1 MKPLLAEKNIRVSAI
16 YDPSADSIA
25 MTRELFPEIAVQESY
40 TSLLAQP
47 EIDWVMIG
55 SWNSQHADHAVQA
68 LEAGKHVFCEKP
80 LATSMADCLRV
91 QAVVEAHPEL
101 HFFFGLVLRYS
112 PHFQR
117 IKQILDSGEIG
128 RVISFEFNETLPP
141 CHGGYIH
148 GNWRRHRVHAGTHM
162 LEKCCHDLDLANWL
176 MGSMPSR
183 VASFGGLDFFKPEF
197 AGQEKRFG
205 YDEAGKSPVYNVWRD
220 PEGVSPFNSD
230 KDILDNQVVILEYR
244 SGVRATFHTNCHA
257 VVPERRFYICGSEG
271 TLRADA
277 LAGTVEVRSIAGT
290 LRVETTCEGG
300 SHAGG
305 DEVMTTA
312 LLESIVS
319 GARPLAGVAEGISA
333 AVTAFAIDQ
342 ANDAGCVVAVDS
354 ELFQG

>member
-1 MKPLLAEKNIRVSAI
+1 MKPLLAEKNIQVTSI

-25 MTRELFPEIAVQESY
+25 MTRELFPEISIQESY
-40 TSLLAQP
+40 SSLLAQP
-47 EIDWVMIG
+47 GVDWVMIG

-117 IKQILDSGEIG
+117 ITQILDSGEIG

-141 CHGGYIH
+141 HHGGYIH
-148 GNWRRHRVHAGTHM
+148 GNWRRHRAHAGTHM

-277 LAGTVEVRSIAGT
+277 LTGTVEVCSLGGT
-290 LRVETTCEGG
+290 LRRETTCEGG

-305 DEVMTTA
+305 DEVMTSA
-312 LLESIVS
+312 LIKTIVS
-319 GARPLAGVAEGISA
+319 GARPLAGVEEGISA